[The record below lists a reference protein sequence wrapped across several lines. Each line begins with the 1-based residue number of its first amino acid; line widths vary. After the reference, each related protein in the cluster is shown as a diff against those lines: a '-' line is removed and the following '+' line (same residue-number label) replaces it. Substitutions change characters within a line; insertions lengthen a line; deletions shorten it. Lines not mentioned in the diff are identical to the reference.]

1 MTTITVQNPSE
12 ARPRAAARE
21 SSRSYATVILL
32 LILVAAS
39 ALRFYRL
46 GEGLWLD
53 EIITDYEYVRLPY
66 HEIITTY
73 DSENQHFLYTLI
85 ARAAYDLFGPSPW
98 ALRLPAALFGIGSL
112 TALYFLARRV
122 TSVSEGLLA
131 TALLAFSYHHIWF
144 SQNARGYSGLLFW
157 TLLSSWT
164 LLAALQTGRIRYW
177 LAFAAAGALG
187 LYTHMTMVFVV
198 FGQAA
203 VAALWLFNQRAE
215 AAALLRGMLLGFSG
229 AAGLSLLLYAPV
241 LPHLLRGLG
250 REPSVVGEWK
260 SPLWTLSELLRGLN
274 IGFAGGLA
282 ALVALVVVAAGLL
295 SYLRRQP
302 AIVVLLGVPVLAGAL
317 VVIGM
322 GHHLWPR
329 FFYFAF
335 GFGALVLVRGA
346 FLTGQWITGWLARR
360 RPGRLA
366 VNPAW
371 GGVAV
376 CLVLIVAAAASTPKV
391 YGPKQDY
398 EGAMAFVTEQRQPGD
413 AVVTASI
420 AALPYKNYFHT
431 DWQVIEDVAVLNA
444 TRDSAARTWFV
455 YTFPPVLQA
464 VLPEVM
470 ASLNRDFEEVARF
483 EGTVSGGTIYVL
495 RADKSSLASASNAR

>member
-1 MTTITVQNPSE
+1 MTTISAPNVN
-12 ARPRAAARE
+12 AVRPQEAARE
-21 SSRSYATVILL
+21 SSRTYAAIILL

-66 HEIITTY
+66 HEIVTTY
-73 DSENQHFLYTLI
+73 DSENQHFLYTLM

-112 TALYFLARRV
+112 LALYLLARRV
-122 TSVSEGLLA
+122 TSVSEALLA

-157 TLLSSWT
+157 TLLSSWG

-177 LAFAAAGALG
+177 LAFAGAVALG
-187 LYTHMTMVFVV
+187 MYTHMTMAFVV
-198 FGQAA
+198 IGQAA
-203 VAALWLFNQRAE
+203 AAALWLISHREQTAI
-215 AAALLRGMLLGFSG
+215 LLRGMVIGFGG
-229 AAGLSLLLYAPV
+229 AGSLSLLLYAPV
-241 LPHLLRGLG
+241 LPQLFRGLG

-282 ALVALVVVAAGLL
+282 ALIALIVVAAGLF
-295 SYLRRQP
+295 SYLQRQP
-302 AIVVLLGVPVLAGAL
+302 AIVVLLGVPVMAGAL

-346 FLTGQWITGWLARR
+346 FLIGHWVTDRLARQL
-360 RPGRLA
+360 PGLRA
-366 VNPAW
+366 VNSAW
-371 GGVAV
+371 GGIAV
-376 CLVLIVAAAASTPKV
+376 CLILIIAAAASTPKV

-398 EGAMAFVTEQRQPGD
+398 EGAMAFVAAQRQPGD
-413 AVVTASI
+413 AVVTASV
-420 AALPYKNYFHT
+420 AALPYKNYYHT
-431 DWQVIEDVAVLNA
+431 DWQVVEDVAMLNA

-455 YTFPPVLQA
+455 YTFPPVLEA

-470 ASLNRDFEEVARF
+470 TSLNQDFEVVARF
-483 EGTVSGGTIYVL
+483 EGTVSGGTVYVL
-495 RADKSSLASASNAR
+495 RADKNSVVSATNAR

>member
-1 MTTITVQNPSE
+1 MTTITVPNPSE

-21 SSRSYATVILL
+21 SSRTYATVILL
-32 LILVAAS
+32 VILVAAS

-73 DSENQHFLYTLI
+73 DSENQHFLYTLM

-112 TALYFLARRV
+112 AALYLLARRV
-122 TSVSEGLLA
+122 TSISEGLLA

-157 TLLSSWT
+157 TLLSSWA
-164 LLAALQTGRIRYW
+164 LLAALQTGRTRYW
-177 LAFAAAGALG
+177 LAFAGAVALG

-203 VAALWLFNQRAE
+203 VAALWLLNHRTK
-215 AAALLRGMLLGFSG
+215 AAALLRGMVVGFG
-229 AAGLSLLLYAPV
+229 AAGGLSLLLYAPV
-241 LPHLLRGLG
+241 LPQLLRGMG

-274 IGFAGGLA
+274 IGFTGGLA
-282 ALVALVVVAAGLL
+282 ALLALVVVAAGLL

-317 VVIGM
+317 VVIGL

-346 FLTGQWITGWLARR
+346 FLIGQWVTGWLARLR
-360 RPGRLA
+360 RDSPA

-371 GGVAV
+371 GGIAV
-376 CLVLIVAAAASTPKV
+376 CLLLIVAAAVSVPKV

-398 EGAMAFVTEQRQPGD
+398 EGAMAFVTAQRQPGD

-431 DWQVIEDVAVLNA
+431 DWQVIEDAAALSA
-444 TRDSAARTWFV
+444 TRSRADRTWFV

-470 ASLNRDFEEVARF
+470 ASLNEDFQVVAQF
-483 EGTVSGGTIYVL
+483 PGTVSGGTVYVL
-495 RADKSSLASASNAR
+495 RADRK